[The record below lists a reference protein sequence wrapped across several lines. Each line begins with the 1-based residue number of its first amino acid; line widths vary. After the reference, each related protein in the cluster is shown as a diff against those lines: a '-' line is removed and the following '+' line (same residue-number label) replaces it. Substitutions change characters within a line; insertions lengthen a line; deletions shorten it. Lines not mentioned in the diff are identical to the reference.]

1 MAQKENGAGEMRK
14 KILKDRYYKRILL
27 ALLIICAIPIM
38 MLGGSIINLVTRQRA
53 ELYEAQQA
61 NVNNIVNQFEII
73 FEFVENGMIR
83 MALKG
88 ETSAVVN
95 LSREAANFQK
105 FNSMRDELQLIVSS
119 ELSMDDIFLINMRH
133 DWIMTSTGL
142 MNLEGSGYEEL
153 TQTLISIP
161 KTSFWYFDDSYIY
174 LTKRIPINTNSNTC
188 LLTARFN
195 KRELQR
201 NILSQYDE
209 LSAIVLDRN
218 GKIVLGQESSG
229 ILDYVKTDP
238 EMNTRLEADE
248 QAKISY
254 HGESYVLVS
263 SHSDYNKWHYILV
276 VSEARI
282 NQGLK
287 QVLFTLFLVFL
298 SLIVLEA
305 YVVYICSKKLYTPID
320 EINMVMDRGIQGE
333 ERLEAPGQETDVK
346 EKLQYIV
353 DRNVRLRRELSSHKM
368 SSQQLFLRQV
378 YQGELSVPDE
388 EEFIRRGIAGE
399 NLTGSNMHVL
409 AIKYNEGLIH
419 EMDVPDDLASGKA
432 NSPQDQELY
441 MFALCNII
449 SGLLGNEE
457 IFPVVS
463 MGQVVYVTYYM
474 DSFSEE
480 GANVKLQA
488 ASNMIIETVS
498 RYLNRQ
504 VNIGIS
510 KSFYHISGIGNAV
523 EESRRALQDIIGSD
537 GRYRFYNHDDSPVS
551 AFSDNKI
558 RQSRIKILQAVAG
571 AEEGACREALHEYFQ
586 AIQMMNY
593 YLLKLELGKLVSE
606 ILDYY
611 AEYAVIPDYERV
623 GDIVDFDITG
633 EVNSVDKLKHYVWD
647 YLLAPLLRQISQ
659 PADSSRVISQI
670 VEYLNDN
677 IEKDISLEQCA
688 RDFNY
693 NPNYL
698 SRMFKKQFGQ
708 NFTDYVI
715 AKKMERCKELLLNTN
730 ITVNEL
736 TERFGYSCPQN
747 FIRVFK
753 KYTLM
758 TPGQF
763 RKQYKEKDTQTK

>member
-1 MAQKENGAGEMRK
+1 MRK

-27 ALLIICAIPIM
+27 VLLIICAIPIM
-38 MLGGSIINLVTRQRA
+38 LLGGSIINLVTRQKG

-83 MALKG
+83 TALKG

-95 LSREAANFQK
+95 LSRDAANFQK
-105 FNSMRDELQLIVSS
+105 FNSMRDELQLILSS
-119 ELSMDDIFLINMRH
+119 ELSMDEIFLMNMKQK
-133 DWIMTSTGL
+133 WIMTSTGL
-142 MNLEGSGYEEL
+142 TDIEGSGYEDL
-153 TQTLISIP
+153 IHTLVSFP
-161 KTSFWYFDDSYIY
+161 KTSFWYSDDAYIY
-174 LTKRIPINTNSNTC
+174 LAKRIPINTYSNSC
-188 LLTARFN
+188 MMVARFN
-195 KRELQR
+195 KRDLER
-201 NILSQYDE
+201 NILGQYDE
-209 LSAIVLDRN
+209 LSAIVLDRDGN
-218 GKIVLGQESSG
+218 IVLGQENSG
-229 ILDYVKTDP
+229 ILNYVRTD
-238 EMNTRLEADE
+238 EHQNERLQAGE
-248 QAKISY
+248 QAKISF

-263 SHSDYNKWHYILV
+263 AQSMYNKWHYILV

-287 QVLFTLFLVFL
+287 QVLFTLLLVFL

-320 EINMVMDRGIQGE
+320 EINMVMERGIQGE
-333 ERLEAPGQETDVK
+333 ERMEGLEQESDVK

-353 DRNVRLRRELSSHKM
+353 DRNVKLKRELSSHRM
-368 SSQQLFLRQV
+368 SSQQLFLRKV
-378 YQGELSVPDE
+378 YQGELNGLSED
-388 EEFIRRGIAGE
+388 EFIRRGIASE
-399 NLTGSNMHVL
+399 NLPGSNMHVL
-409 AIKYNEGLIH
+409 AIKYNEGFTAAP
-419 EMDVPDDLASGKA
+419 DSKTDSVPDKPG
-432 NSPQDQELY
+432 SPQDQELY
-441 MFALCNII
+441 MFALCNIV
-449 SGLLGNEE
+449 SELLGNEE

-463 MGQVVYVTYYM
+463 IGRVVYVTYYM

-488 ASNMIIETVS
+488 ASGMIIETVS

-510 KSFYHISGIGNAV
+510 RSFYHISEIGNAV
-523 EESRRALQDIIGSD
+523 EECMRALQDIIGTD
-537 GRYRFYNHDDSPVS
+537 GRYRFYNHNDSPVS
-551 AFSDNKI
+551 AFSDNKV
-558 RQSRIKILQAVAG
+558 RQSRLKVLQAVAG
-571 AEEGACREALHEYFQ
+571 ADEGTCREALHEYFQ

-623 GDIVDFDITG
+623 GDIVDFDITK
-633 EVNSVDKLKHYVWD
+633 EVNSIDKLKHYVWD
-647 YLLAPLLRQISQ
+647 YLLAPLMQQISQ
-659 PADSSRVISQI
+659 PADSSRLISQI

-708 NFTDYVI
+708 NYTDYVI
-715 AKKMERCKELLLNTN
+715 AKKMERCKELLLHSN

-763 RKQYKEKDTQTK
+763 RKQYKEKDKM

>member
-1 MAQKENGAGEMRK
+1 MRK

-27 ALLIICAIPIM
+27 VLLIICAIPIM
-38 MLGGSIINLVTRQRA
+38 LLGGSIVNLVTRQKA

-83 MALKG
+83 TALKG

-105 FNSMRDELQLIVSS
+105 FNSMRDELQLILSS
-119 ELSMDDIFLINMRH
+119 ELSMDEIFLMNMKQN
-133 DWIMTSTGL
+133 WIMTSTGL
-142 MNLEGSGYEEL
+142 SDIEGSGYEDL
-153 TQTLISIP
+153 INTLAACP
-161 KTSFWYFDDSYIY
+161 KTSFWYFDDAYIY
-174 LTKRIPINTNSNTC
+174 LAKRIPINTYSNAC
-188 LLTARFN
+188 MMVARFA
-195 KRELQR
+195 KMDLERD
-201 NILSQYDE
+201 ILSQYDD
-209 LSAIVLDRN
+209 LSAIVLD
-218 GKIVLGQESSG
+218 GDDIVFGRESSG
-229 ILDYVKTDP
+229 VLNYVRTD
-238 EMNTRLEADE
+238 EVQNSRLQAGE
-248 QAKISY
+248 QAKISF
-254 HGESYVLVS
+254 HGESLVLVS
-263 SHSDYNKWHYILV
+263 AKSSYNKWQYILV
-276 VSEARI
+276 VSEASI
-282 NQGLK
+282 NKGLK

-320 EINMVMDRGIQGE
+320 EINMVMEKGIQDE
-333 ERLEAPGQETDVK
+333 ERPDALGQEADVK
-346 EKLQYIV
+346 KKLQYIV
-353 DRNVRLRRELSSHKM
+353 DKNVKLRRELSSHRM

-378 YQGELSVPDE
+378 YQGELKGQNE
-388 EEFIRRGIAGE
+388 EEFVKRGIAGE
-399 NLTGSNMHVL
+399 NLFGSNMHVL
-409 AIKYNEGLIH
+409 AITYNESFG
-419 EMDVPDDLASGKA
+419 DSFDLAPDKPGI
-432 NSPQDQELY
+432 PQDQELY
-441 MFALCNII
+441 MFALCNIV
-449 SGLLGNEE
+449 SELLGNEE

-463 MGQVVYVTYYM
+463 IGRMVYVTYYM

-480 GANVKLQA
+480 GVNVKLQA
-488 ASNMIIETVS
+488 ASGMIIETVS

-510 KSFYHISGIGNAV
+510 RSFYHISEIGNAV
-523 EESRRALQDIIGSD
+523 EECKRALQDIIGSD
-537 GRYRFYNHDDSPVS
+537 GRYRFYNRNDSPVS
-551 AFSDNKI
+551 AFSDNKV
-558 RQSRIKILQAVAG
+558 RQSRMKVLQAVAG
-571 AEEGACREALHEYFQ
+571 ADTGLCREALHEYFQ

-593 YLLKLELGKLVSE
+593 YLLKLELGKLVSG

-611 AEYAVIPDYERV
+611 AEYAEIPDYERV
-623 GDIVDFDITG
+623 GDIVDFDITK
-633 EVNSVDKLKHYVWD
+633 EVNSIERLKHYVWD
-647 YLLAPLLRQISQ
+647 YLLDPLLQQISQ
-659 PADSSRVISQI
+659 PADSNRVISRI
-670 VEYLNDN
+670 VEYLNEN
-677 IEKDISLEQCA
+677 IEKDISLDQCA

-715 AKKMERCKELLLNTN
+715 AKKMERCKELLLHTN

-763 RKQYKEKDTQTK
+763 RKQNKDKE

>member
-1 MAQKENGAGEMRK
+1 MGLKMRK

-27 ALLIICAIPIM
+27 VLLIICAIPIM
-38 MLGGSIINLVTRQRA
+38 LLGGSIINLVTRQKA
-53 ELYEAQQA
+53 ELYEAQQV

-83 MALKG
+83 TALKG

-105 FNSMRDELQLIVSS
+105 FNSMRDELQLILSS
-119 ELSMDDIFLINMRH
+119 ELSMDDIFLINMKQR
-133 DWIMTSTGL
+133 WIMTSTGL
-142 MNLEGSGYEEL
+142 MDIEGSGYEEL
-153 TQTLISIP
+153 MHTLAAVL
-161 KTSFWYFDDSYIY
+161 KTSFWYFDDTYIY
-174 LTKRIPINTNSNTC
+174 LAKRIPINTYSNSC
-188 LLTARFN
+188 MMVARFN
-195 KRELQR
+195 KMDLER

-209 LSAIVLDRN
+209 LSAIVLDED
-218 GKIVLGQESSG
+218 GDIVLGWESSS
-229 ILDYVKTDP
+229 ILDYVRTDKIQ
-238 EMNTRLEADE
+238 NAHLEAGDLT
-248 QAKISY
+248 KTSF

-263 SHSDYNKWHYILV
+263 AQSAYNKWHYILV
-276 VSEARI
+276 VSEASI

-320 EINMVMDRGIQGE
+320 EINLVMERGIQGE
-333 ERLEAPGQETDVK
+333 ERQEALGQEKDVK

-353 DRNVRLRRELSSHKM
+353 DKNVRLRRELSSHRM

-378 YQGELSVPDE
+378 YQGELSGLEE
-388 EEFIRRGIAGE
+388 EEFIKRDIAGE
-399 NLTGSNMHVL
+399 TLIGSNMHVL
-409 AIKYNEGLIH
+409 AIKYNEGLEH
-419 EMDVPDDLASGKA
+419 GPDSESGTAQEKIS
-432 NSPQDQELY
+432 SPQDQELY
-441 MFALCNII
+441 MFALCNIV
-449 SGLLGNEE
+449 SELLGREE

-463 MGQVVYVTYYM
+463 IGRVVYVTYYM

-480 GANVKLQA
+480 GVNVKLQA
-488 ASNMIIETVS
+488 ASGMIIETVS

-510 KSFYHISGIGNAV
+510 KSFYHISEIGNAV
-523 EESRRALQDIIGSD
+523 EECKRALQDIIGSD

-551 AFSDNKI
+551 AFSDNKV
-558 RQSRIKILQAVAG
+558 RQSRLKVLQAVAG
-571 AEEGACREALHEYFQ
+571 ADEGTCREALYEYFQ

-593 YLLKLELGKLVSE
+593 YLLKLELGKLVSAV
-606 ILDYY
+606 LDYY

-623 GDIVDFDITG
+623 GDIVDFDITR
-633 EVNSVDKLKHYVWD
+633 EVNSIDKLKHYVWD
-647 YLLAPLLRQISQ
+647 YLLAPLMQQISQ
-659 PADSSRVISQI
+659 PADSNRLISQI

-677 IEKDISLEQCA
+677 IEKDISLDQCA

-715 AKKMERCKELLLNTN
+715 AKKMERCKELLLHTN

-763 RKQYKEKDTQTK
+763 RKQYKEKEKKTD